1 MARSLVG
8 CPRSWCGVSIRKD
21 LALWEVVDVT
31 PARDDRCLGE
41 AHKYLVMV
49 VAVTCFLWFGYRL
62 TCKAKSLV
70 MEFGREVTD
79 VTLARDDCPAGAHN
93 HCL

>member
-1 MARSLVG
+1 MRLT
-8 CPRSWCGVSIRKD
+8 D
-21 LALWEVVDVT
+21 WEVVDET
-31 PARDDRCLGE
+31 LARDDRCLGE

-49 VAVTCFLWFGYRL
+49 MAVTCFLWFGYRL

-79 VTLARDDCPAGAHN
+79 VTPARDDRQVEAHKPICPSAFW
-93 HCL
+93 